1 MRKIDYKEGR
11 ELEKTHVCK
20 ECGGGLVTAWH
31 RYQLIDS
38 VNYKGYHVVMCSENK
53 DHNGEVRKGYLNYH
67 EQPQEI
73 KDVLDRKERR
83 RKEQNGNR
91 TNNTRGN

>member
-1 MRKIDYKEGR
+1 MRKIDYREGR

-20 ECGGGLVTAWH
+20 ECGGGLVTAWG
-31 RYQLIDS
+31 
-38 VNYKGYHVVMCSENK
+38 NFKGLAHHVIKCSENNA
-53 DHNGEVRKGYLNYH
+53 HEGEVRKGYLNYH
-67 EQPQEI
+67 EQPIEI
-73 KDVLDRKERR
+73 KNAMD

>member
-1 MRKIDYKEGR
+1 MRKIDYKLGR

-20 ECGGGLVTAWH
+20 ECGGGLVTAWSPLYNH
-31 RYQLIDS
+31 
-38 VNYKGYHVVMCSENK
+38 HVIKCSEGTKTNTL
-53 DHNGEVRKGYLNYH
+53 DSNEHNGEVRKGYLNYH

-83 RKEQNGNR
+83 RKEQNG
-91 TNNTRGN
+91 

>member
-11 ELEKTHVCK
+11 ELEKTHQCK
-20 ECGGGLVTAWH
+20 QCGGGLVTAWGEIREDH
-31 RYQLIDS
+31 R
-38 VNYKGYHVVMCSENK
+38 HVENCHILK
-53 DHNGEVRKGYLNYH
+53 CAENGNHNGEVRKGYLSYH

-83 RKEQNGNR
+83 RKEKNG
-91 TNNTRGN
+91 

>member
-31 RYQLIDS
+31 SPAWYDNDTS
-38 VNYKGYHVVMCSENK
+38 AGSHVIKCSENNE
-53 DHNGEVRKGYLNYH
+53 HEGETKKRWAR
-67 EQPQEI
+67 EQPTYI
-73 KDVLDRKERR
+73 RKDNIRGEEWTTTIERKERNG
-83 RKEQNGNR
+83 RK
-91 TNNTRGN
+91 